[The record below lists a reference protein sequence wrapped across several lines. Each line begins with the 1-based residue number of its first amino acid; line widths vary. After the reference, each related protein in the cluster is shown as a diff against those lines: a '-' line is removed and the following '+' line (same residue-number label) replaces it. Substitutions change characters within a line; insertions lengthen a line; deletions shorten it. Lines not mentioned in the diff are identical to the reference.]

1 MVNPT
6 NRTIS
11 TDTLWNAQNE
21 LNVSQDST
29 IEIKP
34 ETAARIRAMSDAE
47 RRAWAETVTMRIR
60 DGIIQTADA
69 FYTLEERKR
78 LLLDAVQ
85 EALSGE
91 AWRIKGHASWAEY
104 WKAEF
109 SDAKIYATKDERD
122 EIIRHLK
129 QNGYTQSLIA
139 PIVGLSQRGVSKVLQ
154 REEAKGVQLRTEFYA
169 GHLSDRDIPDGGK
182 AVPGT
187 PVDGGAPR
195 DAPDDEVI
203 DADVVDDEV
212 VDADFADPDEG
223 TDAETLFGGRE
234 FREPEKYTGT
244 DGKQYSAPRSREGRI
259 RDWLW
264 FKGLMEPV
272 DPGVE
277 PVSTRTI
284 ESMYGVPRSTV
295 SSIMNTGRP
304 SDDEYAR
311 LWIRAKRIQASG
323 NGLARV
329 AKDLGIRLEGVK
341 WMMDPA
347 NAPDLLTLLD
357 RSSILQWGSA
367 YGQRLRLIDGTEIT
381 QMELAAM
388 IGKSQPAI
396 SQRLK
401 DVLDQQDIAGAKAR
415 QDAEAGYR
423 DYDHPELGSAA
434 EASDRAAAG
443 LELDYHRR
451 GLIENGTTADPGPA
465 QWVAA
470 REREADGLD
479 VRNPASAP
487 WFAAFARCSTDLLDH
502 LVHPLN
508 IMLNDPSVLG
518 VDELARVSDVLGMY
532 AGLWT
537 RWKDACDRVLED
549 RANAAAAET
558 DGTGE

>member
-29 IEIKP
+29 IEVKP
-34 ETAARIRAMSDAE
+34 ETTARIRAMSDAE

-60 DGIIQTADA
+60 DGIIHTADA
-69 FYTLEERKR
+69 FYEFEERKR
-78 LLLDAVQ
+78 HLLDAVQ

-91 AWRIKGHASWAEY
+91 AWRIKGYASWAEY
-104 WKAEF
+104 WNSEF
-109 SDAKIYATKDERD
+109 SDERIYANRDERD

-129 QNGYTQSLIA
+129 RNGYSQKLIA
-139 PIVGLSQRGVSKVLQ
+139 PIVGMTQGAISKVLNKVS
-154 REEAKGVQLRTEFYA
+154 AAATVQHIPVEYA
-169 GHLSDRDIPDGGK
+169 GHLSDRDIQDGGK
-182 AVPGT
+182 TVPVT
-187 PVDGGAPR
+187 PAKAGAPEN
-195 DAPDDEVI
+195 ALDDEVI
-203 DADVVDDEV
+203 DADFV
-212 VDADFADPDEG
+212 DPDEEAG
-223 TDAETLFGGRE
+223 GEPLFGDGE

-244 DGKQYSAPRSREGRI
+244 DGKEYSAPRSHEGRV

-272 DPGVE
+272 DGAD

-357 RSSILQWGSA
+357 RNSILQWGST
-367 YGQRLRLIDGTEIT
+367 YGQRLRLIDGTETT

-423 DYDHPELGSAA
+423 DYGHPELGSAA

>member
-29 IEIKP
+29 IEVKP
-34 ETAARIRAMSDAE
+34 ETAARIRAMGDAE

-60 DGIIQTADA
+60 DGIIRTADS

-78 LLLDAVQ
+78 VLLDAVQ

-91 AWRIKGHASWAEY
+91 AWRIKGYASWEEY

-109 SDAKIYATKDERD
+109 SDERIYETKDERD

-129 QNGYTQSLIA
+129 QNGYTQKLIA
-139 PIVGLSQRGVSKVLQ
+139 PIVGMTQQNVSYILRQQEKKV
-154 REEAKGVQLRTEFYA
+154 VQHTKDLYA
-169 GHLSDRDIPDGGK
+169 GHLSDRDIPDGDK

-187 PVDGGAPR
+187 PVDGGAPGN
-195 DAPDDEVI
+195 APDDEVI
-203 DADVVDDEV
+203 DAEV
-212 VDADFADPDEG
+212 VDPDEG

-244 DGKQYSAPRSREGRI
+244 DGKEYSAPRSREGRV

-272 DPGVE
+272 DGAD

-304 SDDEYAR
+304 TDDEYAR

-357 RSSILQWGSA
+357 RNSILQWGST
-367 YGQRLRLIDGTEIT
+367 YGQRLRLIDGTETT

-532 AGLWT
+532 AGLWN

-549 RANAAAAET
+549 RANAAAET